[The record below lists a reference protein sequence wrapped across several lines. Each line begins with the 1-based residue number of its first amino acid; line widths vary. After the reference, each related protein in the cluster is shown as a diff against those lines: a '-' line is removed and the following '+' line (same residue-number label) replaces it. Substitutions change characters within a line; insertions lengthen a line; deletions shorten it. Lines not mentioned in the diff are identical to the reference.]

1 MISSIATNN
10 GSNAWEIKHSGNTN
24 VYNNHYKIQY
34 GDIETEYTV
43 TYDKVISLFNQS
55 FLYKNII

>member
-1 MISSIATNN
+1 MARESLYL
-10 GSNAWEIKHSGNTN
+10 
-24 VYNNHYKIQY
+24 VYYLYNNHYKIQY